1 MSCGEESFTKA
12 IVHQIYNAF
21 SRDYYEINNTEL
33 SFSEIT
39 DKIMENNLEFFKTEY
54 DKIKNS
60 DYVILIFPYLI
71 TGIPGII
78 KEYFDNI
85 NYSHENFDSSLIKSA
100 TDTRQ
105 NKLIKMNTRA
115 KGLIITH
122 TDFTQESYQPNSL
135 HQSTIKRRLH
145 CLNWMTLKSIGIEP
159 LEPVIL
165 YSPVFTNMNRHL
177 SHKSTLESFVQ
188 YNSKKSDQSNLNP
201 SPLLPNISGINAN
214 ADESHF
220 NNPTNIKNDYVNSN
234 SVDDYSRK
242 SRSINISRNSM
253 EKNRAKEQKYKNEF
267 LQEIS
272 KINCFLD
279 LLPKIDLTDI

>member
-1 MSCGEESFTKA
+1 MSCGEESFTEA
-12 IVHQIYNAF
+12 IVHQIHNSF

-39 DKIMENNLEFFKTEY
+39 DKIMENNNKFFKTEY

-60 DYVILIFPYLI
+60 DYLILIFPYLI
-71 TGIPGII
+71 TGIPGIV

-85 NYSHENFDSSLIKSA
+85 LYIHEDLDSSLNKTS
-100 TDTRQ
+100 TDLLQ
-105 NKLIKMNTRA
+105 NKLINNNNRS

-159 LEPVIL
+159 LEPVVL
-165 YSPVFTNMNRHL
+165 YSPAYSNMNRHL

-201 SPLLPNISGINAN
+201 SPIPNISGINAN
-214 ADESHF
+214 QDESNL
-220 NNPTNIKNDYVNSN
+220 NNNLTNLKNDYMN

-242 SRSINISRNSM
+242 SRSINISRNSI
-253 EKNRAKEQKYKNEF
+253 EKNRAKEQKYRNEF
-267 LQEIS
+267 LSEIS
-272 KINCFLD
+272 KINCYLD